1 MNTNTNI
8 NVNTDMLIGAP
19 YNHLGRSVDYLRQE
33 IAFFEARL
41 IEMDY
46 SGDCAYEHALSRVYR
61 RLLHE
66 RKSQLEA
73 LRSET
78 KSVTH
83 N

>member
-1 MNTNTNI
+1 MNTEMI
-8 NVNTDMLIGAP
+8 IGAP

-66 RKSQLEA
+66 RKNQLEA
-73 LRSET
+73 LCTESRP
-78 KSVTH
+78 VQH